1 MIILVASLVAQR
13 LKTCDLRKLGY
24 VKKTVEMLRTNDKY
38 QINILTA
45 ALENCKKSTLKYF
58 KEKSNLL
65 DFGNASAI
73 PCPRLHFHM

>member
-1 MIILVASLVAQR
+1 M
-13 LKTCDLRKLGY
+13 LG
-24 VKKTVEMLRTNDKY
+24 TNDKY

-65 DFGNASAI
+65 DFGNTSAI